1 MTLGAKLLDFPSEL
15 TVKEQDR
22 FTVLLG
28 QSVMVGRKP
37 NESLVRAYQFLDW
50 KTQSAIHDSYYV

>member
-15 TVKEQDR
+15 TVKEQDG
-22 FTVLLG
+22 FAVILN
-28 QSVMVGRKP
+28 QSLMVGRIP

-50 KTQSAIHDSYYV
+50 KTQFTIHDSYYV